1 MKSSTVSST
10 YHGAADGATH
20 MTIQVTVFTLGIF
33 TTCCNTLNWK
43 TALYVSKTPISV
55 QNTQTLKER
64 PSHSKAAAKKK
75 HNLFTK
81 WFPCVPRQNYWQTLR
96 RYTALFKQHLSTNHW
111 TQVKYVVLFVNR
123 RPENKIRWP
132 QIRKRRSLKPVY
144 HEMLAFSFFF
154 FPKMSKMWLKKKRS
168 HLCQFHHFLL
178 LCFYLLTW
186 LSWETWSMTKKKKK
200 KTGSSEQLNS

>member
-33 TTCCNTLNWK
+33 TTCCNTLNRK

-75 HNLFTK
+75 K
-81 WFPCVPRQNYWQTLR
+81 
-96 RYTALFKQHLSTNHW
+96 ST
-111 TQVKYVVLFVNR
+111 T
-123 RPENKIRWP
+123 
-132 QIRKRRSLKPVY
+132 
-144 HEMLAFSFFF
+144 
-154 FPKMSKMWLKKKRS
+154 
-168 HLCQFHHFLL
+168 
-178 LCFYLLTW
+178 YLLNDFPVF
-186 LSWETWSMTKKKKK
+186 LD
-200 KTGSSEQLNS
+200 KTTDKR